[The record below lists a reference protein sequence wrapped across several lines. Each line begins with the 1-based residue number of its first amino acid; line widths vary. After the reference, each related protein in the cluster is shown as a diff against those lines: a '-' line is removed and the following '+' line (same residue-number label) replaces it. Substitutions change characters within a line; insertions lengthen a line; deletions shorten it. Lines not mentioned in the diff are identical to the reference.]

1 MKNNN
6 TISPEEIKNLKKKVR
21 EQLSG
26 ARHEILIKYPFIGS
40 IALRMDL
47 IPIRDIRVRTACT
60 DGKDVYFDISFYN
73 SLNRDE
79 RVFVLAHEIWHAVL
93 MHLVRKHTRDHNIF
107 NIATDKEVNW
117 MLKNDGLIPPEQV
130 LMPDKNEEG
139 LSAEE
144 IYELLLKKQNST
156 KKTPGKNTGKSA
168 NSTNNSSNQVSG
180 QFDKHVYDGEE
191 KEDPESYSP
200 ITDEYGEV
208 GIDSDFRPHI
218 SKDFADKMRETI
230 VAEAQR
236 QEKMKGT
243 LPEHIR
249 EMVKRMTTPE
259 INWKERLAQFVTK
272 SYSSG
277 RKTWTPPNR
286 RHIHRGMYLQRN
298 ESMKLKACVAID
310 TSGSTMNDRSKFLTE
325 LRGLIETFGDYELTV
340 IQCDADVS
348 SCDTYTPDTPLD
360 FNNGIEMTGGGGT
373 SFCPP
378 FDYILDNQIEC
389 DIMLYATDGYGDAP
403 KTNPLGVP
411 VMWVITKDGTED
423 FCDWGEKIKLKSSG
437 YDE

>member
-6 TISPEEIKNLKKKVR
+6 TISPKELKNLKKKVR

-60 DGKDVYFDISFYN
+60 DGKDVYFDISCDN

-93 MHLVRKHTRDHNIF
+93 MHLVRKHTRAHNIF

-144 IYELLLKKQNST
+144 IYELLLKKQNFT
-156 KKTPGKNTGKSA
+156 KKTPGKNDGKSSD
-168 NSTNNSSNQVSG
+168 STSNSSHQVSG

-208 GIDSDFRPHI
+208 GIDSDFRPYI
-218 SKDFADKMRETI
+218 SKDFADKMR
-230 VAEAQR
+230 
-236 QEKMKGT
+236 
-243 LPEHIR
+243 
-249 EMVKRMTTPE
+249 
-259 INWKERLAQFVTK
+259 
-272 SYSSG
+272 
-277 RKTWTPPNR
+277 
-286 RHIHRGMYLQRN
+286 
-298 ESMKLKACVAID
+298 
-310 TSGSTMNDRSKFLTE
+310 
-325 LRGLIETFGDYELTV
+325 
-340 IQCDADVS
+340 
-348 SCDTYTPDTPLD
+348 
-360 FNNGIEMTGGGGT
+360 
-373 SFCPP
+373 
-378 FDYILDNQIEC
+378 
-389 DIMLYATDGYGDAP
+389 
-403 KTNPLGVP
+403 
-411 VMWVITKDGTED
+411 
-423 FCDWGEKIKLKSSG
+423 
-437 YDE
+437 